1 MRQGQTSSPD
11 RLQNLLSRIFAER
24 KKAMA
29 ATCLIAL
36 MALMWIRVLT
46 KGEPK
51 AAQARPVGD
60 QGQSDNRANSQLNVS
75 FVELP
80 KVKGRHDVITRDFF
94 APESWWKAVESRN
107 GQSSSGGDDV
117 SVVSAQGDQEVITL
131 VSARL
136 KLEAIASGHH
146 PRAFINGKLLAV
158 GDRLPIKEGTRTFE
172 CEVIQIQQNA
182 VVIRCGQAEM
192 TLKLRQVTDV
202 IE

>member
-1 MRQGQTSSPD
+1 MRQGPTSSGNK
-11 RLQNLLSRIFAER
+11 LNSLLGYVVAER
-24 KKAMA
+24 KKAMV
-29 ATCLIAL
+29 ATCLVGL

-51 AAQARPVGD
+51 AAQARPVGG
-60 QGQSDNRANSQLNVS
+60 QGQSDNRTSLQLNVS

-80 KVKGRHDVITRDFF
+80 RVKGRHDVITRDFF

-107 GQSSSGGDDV
+107 GHSSSGSDDV
-117 SVVSAQGDQEVITL
+117 NVVSAQGDQEIITL

-172 CEVIQIQQNA
+172 CEVIQIEQNA
-182 VVIRCGQAEM
+182 VVIRCGQAQM
-192 TLKLRQVTDV
+192 TLKLRQVMDV